1 MDLDKITMWTRA
13 ERLAIADF
21 LDDLDDQEWTT
32 QSLCQGWTVHDVLAH
47 LTLSNRVTLGAT
59 VAGILRA
66 RGDWN
71 RMTERMACDR
81 ARRYSPAVLIAQLRE
96 GAGWTRRAP
105 GAGPLDP
112 LVDTMIHGQDIA
124 RPLGRRHLVPVEQAV
139 VGLEHVLRSRFYGS
153 QQRLRGLRLVA
164 TDAEWSSG
172 TGTTEISGPLSDLLL
187 VATGRTAGL
196 AGLTG
201 TGVARLT
208 MALQLA
214 H

>member
-13 ERLAIADF
+13 ERLGLADF
-21 LDDLDDQEWTT
+21 LDDLDYPEWAVE
-32 QSLCQGWTVHDVLAH
+32 SLCPGWTVHDVLAH

-59 VAGILRA
+59 IAGILRA

-71 RMTERMACDR
+71 RMTERMARER
-81 ARRYSPAVLIAQLRE
+81 ARRYSPAELIAQLRE
-96 GAGWTRRAP
+96 GAAWTRRAP

-124 RPLGRRHLVPVEQAV
+124 RPLGRRRVVPVEQAV
-139 VGLEHVLRSRFYGS
+139 AGLEHVLRSRFYGS
-153 QQRLRGLRLVA
+153 QKRLHGIRLVA

-172 TGTTEISGPLSDLLL
+172 TGTAEISGPLGDLLL
-187 VATGRTAGL
+187 VATGRAAGL

-201 TGVARLT
+201 TGVERLT
-208 MALQLA
+208 SAL
-214 H
+214 

>member
-13 ERLAIADF
+13 ERLGLADF
-21 LDDLDDQEWTT
+21 LDDLDYPEWAVE
-32 QSLCQGWTVHDVLAH
+32 SLCEGWTVHDVLAH

-59 VAGILRA
+59 IAGILRA

-71 RMTERMACDR
+71 RMTERMARER
-81 ARRYSPAVLIAQLRE
+81 ARRYSPTELIAQLRE
-96 GAGWTRRAP
+96 GAAWTRRAP

-124 RPLGRRHLVPVEQAV
+124 RPLGRRRVVPVEQAV
-139 VGLEHVLRSRFYGS
+139 AGLEHVLRSRFYGS
-153 QQRLRGLRLVA
+153 QKRLHGIRLVA

-172 TGTTEISGPLSDLLL
+172 TGTTEISGPLGDLLL
-187 VATGRTAGL
+187 VATGRAAGL

-201 TGVARLT
+201 TGVERLT
-208 MALQLA
+208 SAL
-214 H
+214 

>member
-1 MDLDKITMWTRA
+1 MDLDMITMWTRA
-13 ERLAIADF
+13 ERLGLADF
-21 LDDLDDQEWTT
+21 LDDLDDHEWTAE
-32 QSLCQGWTVHDVLAH
+32 SLCPGWTVHDVLAH

-59 VAGILRA
+59 IAGIVRA

-71 RMTERMACDR
+71 RMTERMARER
-81 ARRYSPAVLIAQLRE
+81 ARRYSPTELVGQLRE
-96 GAGWTRRAP
+96 GAAWTRRAP
-105 GAGPLDP
+105 GAGALDP

-124 RPLGRRHLVPVEQAV
+124 RPLGRRYVMPVEQAV

-153 QQRLRGLRLVA
+153 QKRLRGIRLVA

-187 VATGRTAGL
+187 VATGRAAGL

-201 TGVARLT
+201 TGVERLT
-208 MALQLA
+208 SAL
-214 H
+214 